1 MWKEFGKDKTS
12 GIDREVAL
20 QKMETGLR
28 NEKIS
33 YIYHAYV
40 RGL

>member
-1 MWKEFGKDKTS
+1 MWKVNGKDKTA

-20 QKMETGLR
+20 QKMEACLR
-28 NEKIS
+28 TDKFS

-40 RGL
+40 SR